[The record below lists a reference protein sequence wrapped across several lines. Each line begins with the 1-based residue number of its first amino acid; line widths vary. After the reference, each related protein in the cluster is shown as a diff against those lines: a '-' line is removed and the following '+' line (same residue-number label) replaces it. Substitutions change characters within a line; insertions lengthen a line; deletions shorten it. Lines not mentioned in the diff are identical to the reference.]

1 MSQSVDEAIV
11 LIEESMEFSRKL
23 RQDITV
29 ATVKFDTFVQETN
42 AQIQIIHNLIRSLL
56 DSINVIVNSG

>member
-1 MSQSVDEAIV
+1 MTSVDEAIV

-42 AQIQIIHNLIRSLL
+42 AQIQIIHNLIRTLL
-56 DSINVIVNSG
+56 DSINTIVNSI

>member
-1 MSQSVDEAIV
+1 MTSVDEAIV

-56 DSINVIVNSG
+56 DSINIIVNSG